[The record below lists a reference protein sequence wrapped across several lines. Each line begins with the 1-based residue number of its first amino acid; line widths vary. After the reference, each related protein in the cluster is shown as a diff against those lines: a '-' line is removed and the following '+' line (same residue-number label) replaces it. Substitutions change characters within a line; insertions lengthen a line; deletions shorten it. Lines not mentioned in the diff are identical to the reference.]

1 MKYIK
6 TYEENT
12 FISTKD
18 INKYIIFM
26 HEEDMLYLGKISD
39 VSSLYAYGYVDI
51 NIIYEYDYVQFEKE
65 EINTE
70 KVTNIYDIDV
80 YDIFESSELENAKYN
95 FEFFVNEIEM
105 EKTANKYNL

>member
-18 INKYIIFM
+18 INKYIIFI

-39 VSSLYAYGYVDI
+39 VSSYAYVYVDI
-51 NIIYEYDYVQFEKE
+51 NI
-65 EINTE
+65 
-70 KVTNIYDIDV
+70 NIIPSYQILKFPCWP
-80 YDIFESSELENAKYN
+80 YKGFL
-95 FEFFVNEIEM
+95 
-105 EKTANKYNL
+105 